1 MAVIEKF
8 VKVEYIKPA
17 YKTWNKK
24 KKKKKKKKTKFRK
37 RKKKKKIKKKKKN
50 AVAAIFE
57 EAENKDKLKRV
68 CVMYVKQTYAI
79 NRIKIKSRMVV
90 IISPSYI
97 TVKVLPIVP
106 LRIS

>member
-1 MAVIEKF
+1 M
-8 VKVEYIKPA
+8 
-17 YKTWNKK
+17 KK
-24 KKKKKKKKTKFRK
+24 KKKKKNLK
-37 RKKKKKIKKKKKN
+37 KKKKKN

-68 CVMYVKQTYAI
+68 CVMYVKQTYTI

>member
-1 MAVIEKF
+1 MKYSKTKKEI
-8 VKVEYIKPA
+8 IK
-17 YKTWNKK
+17 TGKK
-24 KKKKKKKKTKFRK
+24 KKKK
-37 RKKKKKIKKKKKN
+37 

-57 EAENKDKLKRV
+57 EAENNDKLKRV
-68 CVMYVKQTYAI
+68 CVMYVKQTYTI

>member
-17 YKTWNKK
+17 YKTWNK
-24 KKKKKKKKTKFRK
+24 
-37 RKKKKKIKKKKKN
+37 KKKKKN

-68 CVMYVKQTYAI
+68 CVMYVKQTYTI

-106 LRIS
+106 LWIS

>member
-17 YKTWNKK
+17 YKTWN
-24 KKKKKKKKTKFRK
+24 
-37 RKKKKKIKKKKKN
+37 KKKKKN

-68 CVMYVKQTYAI
+68 CVMYVKQTYTI

-106 LRIS
+106 LWIS